1 MTITFHLDKCK
12 VCLSTRIEDA
22 YYKLVH
28 TSLEHTEYEKDLGF
42 IIDNKLKFSEHINQ
56 MVNKDNSIMGVI
68 RRSFRFLDP
77 QTFLKLYKSRVRP
90 HLEYTVAVWN
100 LHLKKDIKNIES
112 VQRRATKQL
121 VMHVYTG
128 IARS

>member
-90 HLEYTVAVWN
+90 HLEYTVAVSEKR
-100 LHLKKDIKNIES
+100 H
-112 VQRRATKQL
+112 
-121 VMHVYTG
+121 
-128 IARS
+128 